1 VVERDARGRVES
13 QLAAREGSYNQS
25 ARTCTFKQGRE
36 TQYDPETG
44 DLLTTT
50 GFIEKEINRF
60 DEDPQLIVLYDM
72 KPNRLSFAELRRIA
86 AFFSEDDSPKRAAYA
101 VRCHGLVA
109 DTAMPAIVALIAIPF
124 AVSGMR
130 VNPAVSVSKCLGLF
144 LAYMLLQKAFY
155 ALGGGGSIDSAI
167 AVWIPNVVFFL
178 GGSWLF
184 LRMK

>member
-1 VVERDARGRVES
+1 
-13 QLAAREGSYNQS
+13 
-25 ARTCTFKQGRE
+25 
-36 TQYDPETG
+36 
-44 DLLTTT
+44 
-50 GFIEKEINRF
+50 
-60 DEDPQLIVLYDM
+60 
-72 KPNRLSFAELRRIA
+72 
-86 AFFSEDDSPKRAAYA
+86 
-101 VRCHGLVA
+101 
-109 DTAMPAIVALIAIPF
+109 MPAIVALIAIPF